1 MELTKTP
8 KNPIIIQGFPGFG
21 LVGTITTEFL
31 IRHCKCELIGKMWF
45 EDLPA
50 ALAIHK
56 GDIIH
61 PIGIYYNED
70 YNLIILH
77 SISGGQGIE
86 WRIADFLIE
95 LGNKL
100 DATEFLCLEGVGL
113 TEEKEQPDVFF
124 YSSTK
129 ERKKYMDEKNL
140 TQLNEGVMMGVTSA
154 LMLKAQ
160 RQVTTLFVETHS
172 DYPDSKAAAELIKA
186 LDKVLDLN
194 VDPEPLYESAKV
206 FEENFNKII
215 KQNQTTKK
223 KKEQMHYL
231 G

>member
-1 MELTKTP
+1 MELTKKP
-8 KNPIIIQGFPGFG
+8 QKPIILQGFPGFG
-21 LVGTITTEFL
+21 LVGTITTEYL

-50 ALAIHK
+50 AIAIHK
-56 GDIIH
+56 GEIIH
-61 PIGIYYNED
+61 PIGIYYNEE

-86 WRIADFLIE
+86 WKVSDFLID
-95 LGNKL
+95 LGHEL

-113 TEEKEQPDVFF
+113 SEEKEQPDVF
-124 YSSTK
+124 YYTSTD
-129 ERKKYMDEKNL
+129 ERKEYLEEKKIP
-140 TQLNEGVMMGVTSA
+140 QLSEGVMMGVTSA

-160 RQVTTLFVETHS
+160 RQVTALFVESHS

-186 LDKVLDLN
+186 LDKVLNLK
-194 VDPEPLYESAKV
+194 VDPEPLYESAKI
-206 FEENFNKII
+206 FEESFNKII
-215 KQNQTTKK
+215 KQNKTTKK